1 MQTLLQDLR
10 YGARMLLKKPG
21 FTLIALVTLALG
33 IGANTAIFTVVN
45 GVLLRPLPYDE
56 PDRLV
61 MLWES
66 DPRRNIEQQR
76 VAPPNLVEWLEQSRS
91 FENIAYWSGSGEFNL
106 AMADGIEKAM
116 CAYVTSSLFSTLRVR
131 PHLGRVFLPEEDRL
145 EGNRVA
151 LLSYEYWRRRFAG
164 DPNVI
169 GRTLTVDTFGRRDY
183 TIAGVMQPGF
193 HFPNKTE
200 IWLPV
205 GWDGFPR
212 ARRGPWLSVIARLK
226 DNVSSAQA
234 QADLSVI
241 QGRIGQQNREASSS
255 VVIIPLLEQTLG
267 AKLRSALL
275 ILWGVVAC
283 VLLIACANVANLL
296 LARAADRQKEIAIR

>member
-1 MQTLLQDLR
+1 MQTLWQELR
-10 YGARMLLKKPG
+10 YGARMSFKNPG
-21 FTLIALVTLALG
+21 FTLIAVITLSLG

-76 VAPPNLVEWLEQSRS
+76 VAPPNLVEWREQSRS
-91 FENIAYWSGSGEFNL
+91 FENTAYWTGTGEFNL
-106 AMADGIEKAM
+106 VTADGVEKAT

-131 PHLGRVFLPEEDRL
+131 PWLGRVFLPEEDQL

-151 LLSYEYWRRRFAG
+151 LISYEYWRRRFAA

-169 GRTLTVDTFGRRDY
+169 GRALTVDTFGRRGY
-183 TIAGVMQPGF
+183 TVVGVMQPGF
-193 HFPNKTE
+193 RFPNQTE

-205 GWDGFPR
+205 GWDGIPR

-226 DNVSSAQA
+226 DGVS
-234 QADLSVI
+234 
-241 QGRIGQQNREASSS
+241 
-255 VVIIPLLEQTLG
+255 
-267 AKLRSALL
+267 
-275 ILWGVVAC
+275 
-283 VLLIACANVANLL
+283 
-296 LARAADRQKEIAIR
+296 